1 LFPDSVFMLPA
12 PSIREFDANND
23 PAKLSRIGE
32 HVTKRL
38 KANPLVQPVENP
50 DAQIYLYQ
58 GFLGLADCQTLIR
71 KIDADAVPSTLYKGT
86 EREGFRTSYSCHLN
100 RWDAFVARIEAR
112 MSDVLG
118 IDNDYAE
125 TMQGQRYRQGQE
137 FKSHHDFFHPSQS
150 YWEKEGPSGGQR
162 SWTAMIFLNE
172 PEEGGAT
179 EFPHLGIGVRPQT
192 GMMLIWNNVKPD
204 GSLNYKTLHTGTPV
218 KKGVK
223 HVITKW
229 YRQNNWLEINTAKE

>member
-1 LFPDSVFMLPA
+1 MQTETND
-12 PSIREFDANND
+12 REFDPNND
-23 PAKLSRIGE
+23 PAKLARIGA

-38 KANPLVQPVENP
+38 NANPLVQQVEHA
-50 DAQIYLYQ
+50 DAQLYLYQ
-58 GFLGLADCQTLIR
+58 GFLSIADCKTLVA

-86 EREGFRTSYSCHLN
+86 EQAGFRTSYSCHLN
-100 RWDAFVARIEAR
+100 RWDAFIARIEAR

-118 IDNDYAE
+118 IDNSFAE
-125 TMQGQRYRQGQE
+125 TMQGQRYTVGQE

-150 YWEKEGPSGGQR
+150 YWLQEGPAGGQR

-179 EFPHLGIGVRPQT
+179 EFPHLGLGIRPQT
-192 GMMLIWNNVKPD
+192 GMMLMWNNVNLD

-218 KKGVK
+218 TKGVK

-229 YRQNNWLEINTAKE
+229 YRQNDWLEINTQKPS

>member
-1 LFPDSVFMLPA
+1 MLA
-12 PSIREFDANND
+12 ETNAKEFDPNND
-23 PAKLSRIGE
+23 PAKLARIGA

-38 KANPLVQPVENP
+38 NANPLVQQIEHAE
-50 DAQIYLYQ
+50 AQLYLYQ
-58 GFLGLADCQTLIR
+58 GFLSVADCKTLVA

-86 EREGFRTSYSCHLN
+86 EQAGFRTSYSCHLN
-100 RWDAFVARIEAR
+100 RWDAFIARIEAR

-118 IDNDYAE
+118 IDNNFAE
-125 TMQGQRYRQGQE
+125 TMQGQRYTVGQE

-150 YWEKEGPSGGQR
+150 YWLQEGPAGGQR

-179 EFPHLGIGVRPQT
+179 EFPHLGLGIRPQT
-192 GMMLIWNNVKPD
+192 GMMLMWNNVNLD

-218 KKGVK
+218 SEGVK

-229 YRQNNWLEINTAKE
+229 YRQNDWLEINTQKPS

>member
-1 LFPDSVFMLPA
+1 MPA
-12 PSIREFDANND
+12 EINAREFDPNND
-23 PAKLSRIGE
+23 PAKLARIGA

-38 KANPLVQPVENP
+38 NANPLVQQVEHT
-50 DAQIYLYQ
+50 DAQLYLYQ
-58 GFLGLADCQTLIR
+58 GFLSAADCKTLVA

-86 EREGFRTSYSCHLN
+86 EQVGFRTSYSCHLN
-100 RWDAFVARIEAR
+100 RWDAFIARIEAR

-118 IDNDYAE
+118 IDNSFAE
-125 TMQGQRYRQGQE
+125 TMQGQRYAVGQE

-150 YWEKEGPSGGQR
+150 YWLQEGPAGGQR

-179 EFPHLGIGVRPQT
+179 EFPHLGLGIRPQT
-192 GMMLIWNNVKPD
+192 GMMLMWNNVNLD

-218 KKGVK
+218 TKGVK

-229 YRQNNWLEINTAKE
+229 YRQNDWLEINTQKPS

>member
-1 LFPDSVFMLPA
+1 MMLD
-12 PSIREFDANND
+12 ENTETKFDPNND
-23 PAKLSRIGE
+23 PAKLANIGA

-38 KANPLVQPVENP
+38 NANPLVQLVENP

-58 GFLGLADCQTLIR
+58 GFLSLSDCKGLIA

-86 EREGFRTSYSCHLN
+86 EQAGFRTSYSCHLN
-100 RWDAFVARIEAR
+100 RWDPFIAKVEAR

-118 IDNDYAE
+118 IDNNYAE
-125 TMQGQRYRQGQE
+125 TMQGQRYHVGQE

-150 YWEKEGPSGGQR
+150 YWLQEGPAGGQR

-172 PEEGGAT
+172 PEEGGTT
-179 EFPHLGIGVRPQT
+179 EFPHLGMGVRPQT
-192 GMMLIWNNVKPD
+192 GMMLIWNNMKPD
-204 GSLNYKTLHTGTPV
+204 GTLNYKTLHTGTPV
-218 KKGVK
+218 IKGVK

-229 YRQNNWLEINTAKE
+229 YRQNDWLEINTTKN